1 MARNLTNKQTET
13 LAKRLAEDIV
23 EKTEKAVKKHPA
35 TKKALAKYRTLVK
48 KAEKADKEATKCKDD
63 IRAFCKDFNKTNKVV
78 RMKPRHYHW
87 DDIEVIPCS
96 FAEGIRS
103 RWDLQKRIEEDIT
116 IEYILQDS
124 NVDAVMEVL
133 TERYS
138 I

>member
-1 MARNLTNKQTET
+1 MKQ
-13 LAKRLAEDIV
+13 
-23 EKTEKAVKKHPA
+23 
-35 TKKALAKYRTLVK
+35 
-48 KAEKADKEATKCKDD
+48 
-63 IRAFCKDFNKTNKVV
+63 
-78 RMKPRHYHW
+78 RHYGW
-87 DDIEVIPCS
+87 DEIEIIPHS
-96 FAEGIRS
+96 FSEGIAS

>member
-35 TKKALAKYRTLVK
+35 TKKALAKYRTLIK
-48 KAEKADKEATKCKDD
+48 KAEKATKEASKRKNDVES
-63 IRAFCKDFNKTNKVV
+63 FCKDFNKTNKAV
-78 RMKPRHYHW
+78 RMKPRHYGW
-87 DDIEVIPCS
+87 DEIEIIPCS
-96 FAEGIRS
+96 FGEGIKDS
-103 RWDLQKRIEEDIT
+103 WDLQRRIEEDIT

>member
-1 MARNLTNKQTET
+1 
-13 LAKRLAEDIV
+13 
-23 EKTEKAVKKHPA
+23 
-35 TKKALAKYRTLVK
+35 
-48 KAEKADKEATKCKDD
+48 
-63 IRAFCKDFNKTNKVV
+63 
-78 RMKPRHYHW
+78 MKPRHYGW

-96 FAEGIRS
+96 FSEGIAS